1 MSNIFDNNNKIWNRS
16 LEDIMSESFG
26 KYAKYIIQDRALPDI
41 RDGLKPVQRR
51 ILYAMNELK
60 IHHDKPYKKSARTVG
75 EVIGKY
81 HPHGDSSIYEAMVR
95 MSQEWKNNIPLLDMQ
110 GNKGSLDGDGPAAM
124 RYTECRLSLF
134 GELMLEDID
143 KDTVKFIPN
152 FDDSESEPS
161 ILPSLLPN
169 VLVNGST
176 GIAAG
181 YATNVPPFNL
191 SEVLQGIIYRIKHN
205 SCSIKE
211 IASIIKG
218 PDFPTGGIIQ
228 GKDGILEIFATG
240 KGKFNIRAR
249 ISETV
254 KSNKKTK
261 QLVVTEIPYET
272 NKANIVKS
280 IEELRIN
287 NELPGLKEVR
297 DDSDKNGVSIVMEF
311 ETDKDLEIIKNFLY
325 KKTQLQIS
333 YSANIIL
340 IKDRKPSQ
348 TNIIQIIDS
357 YLEHA
362 NDIIIRSAT
371 FDLKKALNRKEILE
385 GLIKAIKDIDKLI
398 RLIKSSKSKDEA
410 KQKIMASFGLN
421 QNQAEAVVNLRLYV
435 LTSYDTEKLINEYNE
450 LLKFIDIK
458 KRLIEDQNYRNQ
470 FLIDKLNEFDKKL
483 GFKRKTS
490 IEDEIEDIAIE
501 QTDIIEENHGVC
513 IVTRDNYIKYIK
525 DISITDVTLDKFKFK
540 EGDIPVNMISL
551 STLETLVCLTSKGK
565 CITIPAHKIKFTKA
579 KDNGI
584 HINEIITIDSFEKT
598 IAIFAISKNSNIK
611 TEVFV
616 ATKNSLVKRFMIEDL
631 TMARNAKISS
641 YIGLKSD
648 DEVITAFVVKDEY
661 KEVIT
666 VSKNGNGLR
675 YQINEVPVV
684 GRSASGVKN
693 INLKDDDCVG
703 ALMPV
708 EPDESFILLI
718 SNRGAKRIHFED
730 ITLTSRAKIG
740 KRILSQVESNPYLI
754 HSGFM
759 IGGRETIYLLD
770 GNNKLHEKKVSDIP
784 ITDFT
789 TRMNSFNDVSEI
801 SDASYLKKNQNL
813 VLNSDDFNFEKL
825 LEAKNEL
832 KQSEIEEEIDDE
844 IDHELEKLISKKI
857 PLTINVTKI
866 NIDDVVVSN
875 NSKLDLSETKN
886 HIIDHSNLNDKN
898 QNNELDDANVNHLI
912 NDINDNKVNNEELL
926 DDSKLSENDNIGIDE
941 KYNDNENLDV
951 ETEVDS
957 EVDKDSFE
965 EEIVENDDSNE
976 EYEDEYSDNEEE
988 SDEELEQTEEFYD
1001 EEEYSDEEYEDDS
1014 EELSDEEIEESDNEE
1029 EYEEEYSDQEIEESD
1044 NEEEYEEELS
1054 DDEYE
1059 DDSDELSDDEYE
1071 EELEETEESDDEEYE
1086 EEYSNEELEDD
1097 SNDDQ
1102 DEYDESNDD
1111 EYEDESNEE
1120 FEETEEPDDEQE
1132 YSDEEID
1139 NSDYEEEYEEE
1150 ELEDSEEDSDDEYEE
1165 EKLEDS
1171 EEDSDD
1177 EYEEETEE
1185 SDDEQE
1191 YSDEE
1196 IEESDNE
1203 EEYEEEYSDEEIEES
1218 DNEEEYEEELSDDEY
1233 EEESDDEQEYSDEE
1247 IDDPDYEEEYEE
1259 EESDEELEYSEEDSD
1274 DEYEEETE
1282 DSYDEYEE
1290 QDEYDES
1297 NDDEYEEGLEETEE
1311 SDDEQEYSDEEIEE
1325 SDNEEEYEEELS
1337 DDEYDEESY
1346 EELEEIEESDEYDE
1360 HEEEYSNEE
1369 LEDDSNEEQEEYDEH
1384 YQEEDSD
1391 SEEENIEDIIGDIE
1405 EYED

>member
-1 MSNIFDNNNKIWNRS
+1 MSSIFDNNNKIWNRS

-124 RYTECRLSLF
+124 RYTECRLSQF
-134 GELMLEDID
+134 GELMLDDIE

-205 SCSIKE
+205 SCSINE

-228 GKDGILEIFATG
+228 GKEGILEIFATG

-297 DDSDKNGVSIVMEF
+297 DDSDKNGVSIVMEL

-340 IKDRKPSQ
+340 IKDRKPCQ
-348 TNIIQIIDS
+348 ANIIQIIDS
-357 YLEHA
+357 YIEHA
-362 NDIIIRSAT
+362 NDIIIRSST

-385 GLIKAIKDIDKLI
+385 GLIKAIKDVDKLVK
-398 RLIKSSKSKDEA
+398 LIKSSKSKDEA
-410 KQKIMASFGLN
+410 KQKIMSSFKLN
-421 QNQAEAVVNLRLYV
+421 ENQAEAVVNLRLYV
-435 LTSYDTEKLINEYNE
+435 LTSYDTEKLVNEYNE

-470 FLIDKLNEFDKKL
+470 FLIDKLKEFDNKL

-490 IEDEIEDIAIE
+490 IEDEIEEIAIE

-513 IVTRDNYIKYIK
+513 IVTRDNYIKFIK

-540 EGDIPVNMISL
+540 EGDIPINMISL

-565 CITIPAHKIKFTKA
+565 CITIPAHKIKFSKA

-598 IAIFAISKNSNIK
+598 VAIFAISKNSNIK

-631 TMARNAKISS
+631 TISRNAKISS

-648 DEVITAFVVKDEY
+648 DEVINAFVVKDEY

-666 VSKNGNGLR
+666 ITRNGNGLR
-675 YQINEVPVV
+675 YQISEVPVV

-703 ALMPV
+703 AVMPV
-708 EPDESFILLI
+708 EPDESFIFLV

-730 ITLTSRAKIG
+730 LALTTRAKIG
-740 KRILSQVESNPYLI
+740 KRILSQVESNPYHI

-759 IGGRETIYLLD
+759 IGGRETVYLLD
-770 GNNKLHEKKVSDIP
+770 ANNKLYEKKVSDIP
-784 ITDFT
+784 ITDST

-801 SDASYLKKNQNL
+801 IDASYLKKNQNFI
-813 VLNSDDFNFEKL
+813 LNSDDFNFEKL
-825 LEAKNEL
+825 LEAKNVL
-832 KQSEIEEEIDDE
+832 KQSESEEEIVDE
-844 IDHELEKLISKKI
+844 VNHELKKLISKKI
-857 PLTINVTKI
+857 PLNININKV
-866 NIDDVVVSN
+866 NIDDVLVKGG
-875 NSKLDLSETKN
+875 SKLDLSETR
-886 HIIDHSNLNDKN
+886 
-898 QNNELDDANVNHLI
+898 NEVQDDI
-912 NDINDNKVNNEELL
+912 MEEQEVQKQELV
-926 DDSKLSENDNIGIDE
+926 DDSSVDNEYIEQETDNIE
-941 KYNDNENLDV
+941 HEEEV
-951 ETEVDS
+951 EEEYS
-957 EVDKDSFE
+957 E
-965 EEIVENDDSNE
+965 EEIKEENFEEDSEDESSDEYEQDSEEEYYDEEVDEDSEEYEETEEYDEDQEYSEDEYEQSDEEYSDEETEEYEEESDDEYSNEEVEEEYSEEEAEEYEEEEYSDEEVEEESEEYDDDQEYSEEEYSDEEAEEYDEEEDYSDEEVVVEEEEEESQEEYSDEETEEYDEDQEYPEE
-976 EYEDEYSDNEEE
+976 EYEDSEEYDEDQEYSYEEVEENSEEYEE
-988 SDEELEQTEEFYD
+988 SDEEYEEDEEDEEYDEDQEYSEEEYEESDEEYSNEEVEEESEEYEDYDKEYLDEETEEYDEDQEYSDEEVEENSEEYD
-1001 EEEYSDEEYEDDS
+1001 EEEYSDE
-1014 EELSDEEIEESDNEE
+1014 
-1029 EYEEEYSDQEIEESD
+1029 
-1044 NEEEYEEELS
+1044 
-1054 DDEYE
+1054 
-1059 DDSDELSDDEYE
+1059 
-1071 EELEETEESDDEEYE
+1071 
-1086 EEYSNEELEDD
+1086 
-1097 SNDDQ
+1097 
-1102 DEYDESNDD
+1102 
-1111 EYEDESNEE
+1111 
-1120 FEETEEPDDEQE
+1120 
-1132 YSDEEID
+1132 
-1139 NSDYEEEYEEE
+1139 
-1150 ELEDSEEDSDDEYEE
+1150 
-1165 EKLEDS
+1165 KV
-1171 EEDSDD
+1171 
-1177 EYEEETEE
+1177 EEETEE
-1185 SDDEQE
+1185 YEDSE
-1191 YSDEE
+1191 EE
-1196 IEESDNE
+1196 IEET
-1203 EEYEEEYSDEEIEES
+1203 
-1218 DNEEEYEEELSDDEY
+1218 
-1233 EEESDDEQEYSDEE
+1233 
-1247 IDDPDYEEEYEE
+1247 
-1259 EESDEELEYSEEDSD
+1259 
-1274 DEYEEETE
+1274 EETE
-1282 DSYDEYEE
+1282 NEE
-1290 QDEYDES
+1290 D
-1297 NDDEYEEGLEETEE
+1297 
-1311 SDDEQEYSDEEIEE
+1311 IEE
-1325 SDNEEEYEEELS
+1325 
-1337 DDEYDEESY
+1337 
-1346 EELEEIEESDEYDE
+1346 
-1360 HEEEYSNEE
+1360 
-1369 LEDDSNEEQEEYDEH
+1369 
-1384 YQEEDSD
+1384 
-1391 SEEENIEDIIGDIE
+1391 IIGDIE

>member
-1 MSNIFDNNNKIWNRS
+1 MSSIFDNNNKIWNRS

-124 RYTECRLSLF
+124 RYTECRLSQF
-134 GELMLEDID
+134 GELMLDDIE

-205 SCSIKE
+205 SCSINE

-228 GKDGILEIFATG
+228 GKEGILEIFATG

-297 DDSDKNGVSIVMEF
+297 DDSDKNGVSIVMEL

-340 IKDRKPSQ
+340 IKDRKPCKA
-348 TNIIQIIDS
+348 NIIQIIDS
-357 YLEHA
+357 YIEHA
-362 NDIIIRSAT
+362 NDIIIRSST

-385 GLIKAIKDIDKLI
+385 GLIKAIKDVDKLVK
-398 RLIKSSKSKDEA
+398 LIKSSKSKDEA
-410 KQKIMASFGLN
+410 KQKIMSSFKLN
-421 QNQAEAVVNLRLYV
+421 ENQAEAVVNLRLYV
-435 LTSYDTEKLINEYNE
+435 LTSYDTEKLVNEYNE

-470 FLIDKLNEFDKKL
+470 YLIDKLKEFDNKL

-490 IEDEIEDIAIE
+490 IEDEIEEIAIE

-513 IVTRDNYIKYIK
+513 IVTRDNYIKFIK

-540 EGDIPVNMISL
+540 EGDIPINMISL

-565 CITIPAHKIKFTKA
+565 CITIPAHKIKFSKA

-598 IAIFAISKNSNIK
+598 VAIFAISKNSNIK

-631 TMARNAKISS
+631 TISRNAKISS

-648 DEVITAFVVKDEY
+648 DEVINAFVVKDEY

-666 VSKNGNGLR
+666 ITRNGNGLR
-675 YQINEVPVV
+675 YQISEVPVV

-703 ALMPV
+703 AVMPV
-708 EPDESFILLI
+708 EPDESFIFLV

-730 ITLTSRAKIG
+730 LALTSRAKIG
-740 KRILSQVESNPYLI
+740 KRILSQVESNPYHI

-759 IGGRETIYLLD
+759 IGGRETVYLLD
-770 GNNKLHEKKVSDIP
+770 ANNKLYEKKVSDIP
-784 ITDFT
+784 ITDST

-801 SDASYLKKNQNL
+801 IDASYLKKNQNFI
-813 VLNSDDFNFEKL
+813 LNSDDFNFEKL
-825 LEAKNEL
+825 VEAKNEL
-832 KQSEIEEEIDDE
+832 KQSESEEEIVDE
-844 IDHELEKLISKKI
+844 VNHELEKLISKKI
-857 PLTINVTKI
+857 PLNININKV
-866 NIDDVVVSN
+866 NIDDVLVKGG
-875 NSKLDLSETKN
+875 SKLDLSE
-886 HIIDHSNLNDKN
+886 IR
-898 QNNELDDANVNHLI
+898 NEFQDDI
-912 NDINDNKVNNEELL
+912 MEEQEVQEQELV
-926 DDSKLSENDNIGIDE
+926 DDSSVDNEYIEQETDNIE
-941 KYNDNENLDV
+941 H
-951 ETEVDS
+951 
-957 EVDKDSFE
+957 E
-965 EEIVENDDSNE
+965 EEV
-976 EYEDEYSDNEEE
+976 
-988 SDEELEQTEEFYD
+988 
-1001 EEEYSDEEYEDDS
+1001 EEEYSQ
-1014 EELSDEEIEESDNEE
+1014 EEIKEED
-1029 EYEEEYSDQEIEESD
+1029 
-1044 NEEEYEEELS
+1044 
-1054 DDEYE
+1054 
-1059 DDSDELSDDEYE
+1059 
-1071 EELEETEESDDEEYE
+1071 
-1086 EEYSNEELEDD
+1086 
-1097 SNDDQ
+1097 
-1102 DEYDESNDD
+1102 
-1111 EYEDESNEE
+1111 
-1120 FEETEEPDDEQE
+1120 FE
-1132 YSDEEID
+1132 
-1139 NSDYEEEYEEE
+1139 
-1150 ELEDSEEDSDDEYEE
+1150 EDSEDEFSDEY
-1165 EKLEDS
+1165 KQDS
-1171 EEDSDD
+1171 
-1177 EYEEETEE
+1177 
-1185 SDDEQE
+1185 
-1191 YSDEE
+1191 
-1196 IEESDNE
+1196 
-1203 EEYEEEYSDEEIEES
+1203 EEEYSDEEIDEDS
-1218 DNEEEYEEELSDDEY
+1218 EEYEETEEYDEDQEYSEDEYEQSDEEYSDEETDEY
-1233 EEESDDEQEYSDEE
+1233 EEESDDEYSNEEVEEEYSDEETEEYEEEEEEYSNVEVEEESEEEYSDEETEEYDEDQEYSEEEYEDSEEYDEDQEYLDEEVEENSEEYEESDEEYEEDEEETEEEYSDEEVEEDSEEYEEYDEDQEYSEEEYDESDEEYSDEEVEEESEEYEEYDEDQENSEEEYEESDEEYSDEEVEEESEEFEEYEEYDEDQEYSDEE
-1247 IDDPDYEEEYEE
+1247 VEENYEEYDEEEY
-1259 EESDEELEYSEEDSD
+1259 SDEKV
-1274 DEYEEETE
+1274 EEETE
-1282 DSYDEYEE
+1282 EYE
-1290 QDEYDES
+1290 DS
-1297 NDDEYEEGLEETEE
+1297 EGEIEETE
-1311 SDDEQEYSDEEIEE
+1311 DEEDIEE
-1325 SDNEEEYEEELS
+1325 
-1337 DDEYDEESY
+1337 
-1346 EELEEIEESDEYDE
+1346 
-1360 HEEEYSNEE
+1360 
-1369 LEDDSNEEQEEYDEH
+1369 
-1384 YQEEDSD
+1384 
-1391 SEEENIEDIIGDIE
+1391 IIGDIE

>member
-124 RYTECRLSLF
+124 RYTECRLSQF
-134 GELMLEDID
+134 GELMLDDIE

-205 SCSIKE
+205 SCSINE

-228 GKDGILEIFATG
+228 GKEGILEIFATG

-297 DDSDKNGVSIVMEF
+297 DDSDKNGVSIVMEL

-340 IKDRKPSQ
+340 IKDRKPCQ
-348 TNIIQIIDS
+348 ANIIQIIDS
-357 YLEHA
+357 YIEHA
-362 NDIIIRSAT
+362 NDIIIRSST

-385 GLIKAIKDIDKLI
+385 GLIKAIKDVDKLVK
-398 RLIKSSKSKDEA
+398 LIKSSKSKDEA
-410 KQKIMASFGLN
+410 KQKIMSSFKLN
-421 QNQAEAVVNLRLYV
+421 ENQAEAVVNLRLYV
-435 LTSYDTEKLINEYNE
+435 LTSYDTEKLVNEYNE

-470 FLIDKLNEFDKKL
+470 FLIDKLKEFDNKL

-490 IEDEIEDIAIE
+490 IEDEIEEIAIE

-513 IVTRDNYIKYIK
+513 IVTRDNYIKFIK

-540 EGDIPVNMISL
+540 EGDIPINMISL

-565 CITIPAHKIKFTKA
+565 CITIPAHKIKFSKA
-579 KDNGI
+579 KENGI

-598 IAIFAISKNSNIK
+598 VAIFAISKNSNIK

-631 TMARNAKISS
+631 TISRNAKISS

-648 DEVITAFVVKDEY
+648 DEVINAFVVKDEY

-666 VSKNGNGLR
+666 ITSNGNGLR
-675 YQINEVPVV
+675 YQISEVPVV

-693 INLKDDDCVG
+693 INLKDDDYVG
-703 ALMPV
+703 AVMPV
-708 EPDESFILLI
+708 EPDESFIFLV

-730 ITLTSRAKIG
+730 LALTTRAKIG
-740 KRILSQVESNPYLI
+740 KRILSQVESNPYHI

-759 IGGRETIYLLD
+759 IGGRETVYLLD
-770 GNNKLHEKKVSDIP
+770 ANNKLYEKKVSDIP
-784 ITDFT
+784 ITDST

-801 SDASYLKKNQNL
+801 SDASYLKKNQNFI
-813 VLNSDDFNFEKL
+813 LNSDDFNFEKL
-825 LEAKNEL
+825 VEAKNEL
-832 KQSEIEEEIDDE
+832 KQSESEEEIVDE
-844 IDHELEKLISKKI
+844 VNHELEKLISKKI
-857 PLTINVTKI
+857 PLNININKV
-866 NIDDVVVSN
+866 NIDDVLVKGG
-875 NSKLDLSETKN
+875 SKLDLSE
-886 HIIDHSNLNDKN
+886 IR
-898 QNNELDDANVNHLI
+898 NEVQDDI
-912 NDINDNKVNNEELL
+912 MEEQEVQEQELV
-926 DDSKLSENDNIGIDE
+926 DDSSVDNEYIEQETDNIEHEE
-941 KYNDNENLDV
+941 KV
-951 ETEVDS
+951 EEEYS
-957 EVDKDSFE
+957 E
-965 EEIVENDDSNE
+965 EEIKEENSEEDSEDESSDEYEQDSEEEYSDEEVDEDSEEYEETEEYDDDQEYSEDEYEQSDEEYSDEETEEYEEESDDEYSNEEVEEEYSDEETEEYEEEEYSDEEVEEESEEYDDDQEYSEEEYSDEEAEEYDEEEEYCDEEVEEESQEEYSDEETEEYDEDQEYSEE
-976 EYEDEYSDNEEE
+976 EYEDSEEYDEDQEYSNEEVEENSEEYEE
-988 SDEELEQTEEFYD
+988 SDEEYEEDEEETEEEYSDEEVEEDSEEYEEYDEDQEYSEEEYEESDEGYSDEEVEEEESEEYEEYDEDQEYSEEEYEETDDEYSDEEVEEESEEYEDYDKEYLDEETEEYDEGQEYSDEEVEENSEEYD
-1001 EEEYSDEEYEDDS
+1001 EEEYSDE
-1014 EELSDEEIEESDNEE
+1014 
-1029 EYEEEYSDQEIEESD
+1029 
-1044 NEEEYEEELS
+1044 
-1054 DDEYE
+1054 
-1059 DDSDELSDDEYE
+1059 
-1071 EELEETEESDDEEYE
+1071 
-1086 EEYSNEELEDD
+1086 
-1097 SNDDQ
+1097 
-1102 DEYDESNDD
+1102 
-1111 EYEDESNEE
+1111 
-1120 FEETEEPDDEQE
+1120 
-1132 YSDEEID
+1132 
-1139 NSDYEEEYEEE
+1139 
-1150 ELEDSEEDSDDEYEE
+1150 
-1165 EKLEDS
+1165 KV
-1171 EEDSDD
+1171 
-1177 EYEEETEE
+1177 EEETEE
-1185 SDDEQE
+1185 
-1191 YSDEE
+1191 
-1196 IEESDNE
+1196 
-1203 EEYEEEYSDEEIEES
+1203 YED
-1218 DNEEEYEEELSDDEY
+1218 
-1233 EEESDDEQEYSDEE
+1233 
-1247 IDDPDYEEEYEE
+1247 
-1259 EESDEELEYSEEDSD
+1259 SEEKI
-1274 DEYEEETE
+1274 EETE
-1282 DSYDEYEE
+1282 DEE
-1290 QDEYDES
+1290 D
-1297 NDDEYEEGLEETEE
+1297 
-1311 SDDEQEYSDEEIEE
+1311 IEE
-1325 SDNEEEYEEELS
+1325 
-1337 DDEYDEESY
+1337 
-1346 EELEEIEESDEYDE
+1346 
-1360 HEEEYSNEE
+1360 
-1369 LEDDSNEEQEEYDEH
+1369 
-1384 YQEEDSD
+1384 
-1391 SEEENIEDIIGDIE
+1391 IIGDIE

>member
-1 MSNIFDNNNKIWNRS
+1 MSSIFDNNNKIWNRS

-124 RYTECRLSLF
+124 RYTECRLSQF
-134 GELMLEDID
+134 GELMLDDIE

-205 SCSIKE
+205 SCSINE

-228 GKDGILEIFATG
+228 GKEGILEIFATG

-297 DDSDKNGVSIVMEF
+297 DDSDKNGVSIVMEL

-340 IKDRKPSQ
+340 IKDRKPCQ

-357 YLEHA
+357 YIEHA
-362 NDIIIRSAT
+362 NDIIIRSST

-385 GLIKAIKDIDKLI
+385 GLIKAIKDVDKLVK
-398 RLIKSSKSKDEA
+398 LIKSSKSKDEA
-410 KQKIMASFGLN
+410 KQKIMSSFKLN
-421 QNQAEAVVNLRLYV
+421 ENQAEAVVNLRLYV
-435 LTSYDTEKLINEYNE
+435 LTSYDTEKLVNEYNE

-470 FLIDKLNEFDKKL
+470 FLIDKLKEFDNKL

-490 IEDEIEDIAIE
+490 IEDEIEEIAIE

-513 IVTRDNYIKYIK
+513 IVTRDNYIKFIK

-540 EGDIPVNMISL
+540 EGDIPINMISL

-565 CITIPAHKIKFTKA
+565 CITIPAHKIKFSKA

-598 IAIFAISKNSNIK
+598 VAIFAISKNSNIK

-616 ATKNSLVKRFMIEDL
+616 ATKNSLVKRFLIEDL
-631 TMARNAKISS
+631 TISRNAKISS

-648 DEVITAFVVKDEY
+648 DEVINAFVVKDEY

-666 VSKNGNGLR
+666 ITRNGNGLR
-675 YQINEVPVV
+675 YQISEVPVV

-703 ALMPV
+703 AVMPV
-708 EPDESFILLI
+708 EPDESFIFLV

-730 ITLTSRAKIG
+730 LALTSRAKIG
-740 KRILSQVESNPYLI
+740 KRILSQVESNPYHI

-759 IGGRETIYLLD
+759 IGGRETVYLLD
-770 GNNKLHEKKVSDIP
+770 ANNKLYEKKVSDIP
-784 ITDFT
+784 ITDST

-801 SDASYLKKNQNL
+801 IDASYLKKNQNFI
-813 VLNSDDFNFEKL
+813 LNSDDFNFEKL
-825 LEAKNEL
+825 VEAKNEL
-832 KQSEIEEEIDDE
+832 KQSESEEEIVDE
-844 IDHELEKLISKKI
+844 VNHELEKLISKKI
-857 PLTINVTKI
+857 PLNININKV
-866 NIDDVVVSN
+866 NIDDVLVKGG
-875 NSKLDLSETKN
+875 SKLDLSE
-886 HIIDHSNLNDKN
+886 IR
-898 QNNELDDANVNHLI
+898 NEVQDDIMEEQEVQKQELV
-912 NDINDNKVNNEELL
+912 DNSSVDNEYIEQ
-926 DDSKLSENDNIGIDE
+926 ETDNIE
-941 KYNDNENLDV
+941 H
-951 ETEVDS
+951 
-957 EVDKDSFE
+957 E
-965 EEIVENDDSNE
+965 EEIKEENSEEDFEDESSDEYEQDSEEEYSDEEVDEDSKEYEETEEYDEDQEYSEDEYEQSDEEYSNE
-976 EYEDEYSDNEEE
+976 ETEEYEEE
-988 SDEELEQTEEFYD
+988 SDDEYSNEEVEEEYSDEEAEEYD
-1001 EEEYSDEEYEDDS
+1001 EEEYSDEEVE
-1014 EELSDEEIEESDNEE
+1014 EESE
-1029 EYEEEYSDQEIEESD
+1029 
-1044 NEEEYEEELS
+1044 
-1054 DDEYE
+1054 
-1059 DDSDELSDDEYE
+1059 
-1071 EELEETEESDDEEYE
+1071 
-1086 EEYSNEELEDD
+1086 
-1097 SNDDQ
+1097 
-1102 DEYDESNDD
+1102 EYDED
-1111 EYEDESNEE
+1111 
-1120 FEETEEPDDEQE
+1120 QE
-1132 YSDEEID
+1132 YS
-1139 NSDYEEEYEEE
+1139 
-1150 ELEDSEEDSDDEYEE
+1150 
-1165 EKLEDS
+1165 
-1171 EEDSDD
+1171 
-1177 EYEEETEE
+1177 
-1185 SDDEQE
+1185 
-1191 YSDEE
+1191 
-1196 IEESDNE
+1196 
-1203 EEYEEEYSDEEIEES
+1203 EEEYSDEEAEEYEEDYSDEEVEEEES
-1218 DNEEEYEEELSDDEY
+1218 QEEYSDEETEEYDEDQEYSEEEYEDSEEYDE
-1233 EEESDDEQEYSDEE
+1233 DQEYSDEE
-1247 IDDPDYEEEYEE
+1247 VEENSEEYEESEEEYEE
-1259 EESDEELEYSEEDSD
+1259 NEEETEEEYSDEEVEEDSEEYEEYDEDQEYSEE
-1274 DEYEEETE
+1274 EYEETDEEYSNEEVEEESEESE
-1282 DSYDEYEE
+1282 DYDNEYL
-1290 QDEYDES
+1290 D
-1297 NDDEYEEGLEETEE
+1297 EETEE
-1311 SDDEQEYSDEEIEE
+1311 YDEDQEYSDEEVE
-1325 SDNEEEYEEELS
+1325 
-1337 DDEYDEESY
+1337 EYDEEYDEEEYSDEKVEEETEEY
-1346 EELEEIEESDEYDE
+1346 EDSEEEIEET
-1360 HEEEYSNEE
+1360 
-1369 LEDDSNEEQEEYDEH
+1369 ED
-1384 YQEEDSD
+1384 EEDI
-1391 SEEENIEDIIGDIE
+1391 EEIIGDIE

>member
-1 MSNIFDNNNKIWNRS
+1 MSSIFDNNNKIWNRS

-124 RYTECRLSLF
+124 RYTECRLSQF
-134 GELMLEDID
+134 GELMLDDIE

-205 SCSIKE
+205 SCSINE

-228 GKDGILEIFATG
+228 GKEGILEIFATG

-297 DDSDKNGVSIVMEF
+297 DDSDKNGVSIVMEL

-340 IKDRKPSQ
+340 IKDRKPCQ
-348 TNIIQIIDS
+348 ANIIQIIDS
-357 YLEHA
+357 YIEHA
-362 NDIIIRSAT
+362 NDIIIRSST

-385 GLIKAIKDIDKLI
+385 GLIKAIKDVDKLVK
-398 RLIKSSKSKDEA
+398 LIKSSKSKDEA
-410 KQKIMASFGLN
+410 KQKIMSSFKLN
-421 QNQAEAVVNLRLYV
+421 ENQAEAVVNLRLYV
-435 LTSYDTEKLINEYNE
+435 LTSYDTEKLVNEYNE

-470 FLIDKLNEFDKKL
+470 FLIDKLKEFDNKL

-490 IEDEIEDIAIE
+490 IEDEIEEIAIE

-513 IVTRDNYIKYIK
+513 IVTRDNYIKFIK

-540 EGDIPVNMISL
+540 EGDIPINMISL

-565 CITIPAHKIKFTKA
+565 CITIPAHKIKFSKA

-598 IAIFAISKNSNIK
+598 VAIFAISKNSNIK

-631 TMARNAKISS
+631 TISRNAKISS

-648 DEVITAFVVKDEY
+648 DEVINAFVVKDEY

-666 VSKNGNGLR
+666 ITRNGNALR
-675 YQINEVPVV
+675 YQISEVPVV

-703 ALMPV
+703 AVMPV
-708 EPDESFILLI
+708 EPDESFIFLV

-730 ITLTSRAKIG
+730 LALTSRAKIG
-740 KRILSQVESNPYLI
+740 KRILSQVESNPYHI

-759 IGGRETIYLLD
+759 IGGRETVYLLD
-770 GNNKLHEKKVSDIP
+770 ANNKLYEKKVSDIP
-784 ITDFT
+784 ITDST

-801 SDASYLKKNQNL
+801 IDASYLKKNQNFI
-813 VLNSDDFNFEKL
+813 LNSDDFNFEKL
-825 LEAKNEL
+825 VEAKNVL
-832 KQSEIEEEIDDE
+832 KQSESEEEIVDE
-844 IDHELEKLISKKI
+844 VNHELEKLISKKI
-857 PLTINVTKI
+857 PLNININKV
-866 NIDDVVVSN
+866 NIDDVLVKGG
-875 NSKLDLSETKN
+875 SKLDLSE
-886 HIIDHSNLNDKN
+886 IR
-898 QNNELDDANVNHLI
+898 NEVQDDI
-912 NDINDNKVNNEELL
+912 MEEEVQEQELV
-926 DDSKLSENDNIGIDE
+926 DDSLVDNEYIEQETDNIEHEEEVEEEYSQEEIKE
-941 KYNDNENLDV
+941 ENSK
-951 ETEVDS
+951 EDS
-957 EVDKDSFE
+957 EDESSD
-965 EEIVENDDSNE
+965 
-976 EYEDEYSDNEEE
+976 EYEQDS
-988 SDEELEQTEEFYD
+988 
-1001 EEEYSDEEYEDDS
+1001 EEEYSDEEVDEDS
-1014 EELSDEEIEESDNEE
+1014 E
-1029 EYEEEYSDQEIEESD
+1029 EYEETEEYDEVQEYSE
-1044 NEEEYEEELS
+1044 
-1054 DDEYE
+1054 DEYE
-1059 DDSDELSDDEYE
+1059 QSD
-1071 EELEETEESDDEEYE
+1071 
-1086 EEYSNEELEDD
+1086 
-1097 SNDDQ
+1097 
-1102 DEYDESNDD
+1102 
-1111 EYEDESNEE
+1111 
-1120 FEETEEPDDEQE
+1120 
-1132 YSDEEID
+1132 
-1139 NSDYEEEYEEE
+1139 
-1150 ELEDSEEDSDDEYEE
+1150 
-1165 EKLEDS
+1165 
-1171 EEDSDD
+1171 
-1177 EYEEETEE
+1177 
-1185 SDDEQE
+1185 
-1191 YSDEE
+1191 
-1196 IEESDNE
+1196 
-1203 EEYEEEYSDEEIEES
+1203 EEYSDEET
-1218 DNEEEYEEELSDDEY
+1218 DEY
-1233 EEESDDEQEYSDEE
+1233 EEESDDEYSNEEVEEEYSDEE
-1247 IDDPDYEEEYEE
+1247 TEEYEE
-1259 EESDEELEYSEEDSD
+1259 EEEKEEEYSNVEV
-1274 DEYEEETE
+1274 EEESE
-1282 DSYDEYEE
+1282 
-1290 QDEYDES
+1290 EYDE
-1297 NDDEYEEGLEETEE
+1297 D
-1311 SDDEQEYSDEEIEE
+1311 QEYS
-1325 SDNEEEYEEELS
+1325 
-1337 DDEYDEESY
+1337 
-1346 EELEEIEESDEYDE
+1346 
-1360 HEEEYSNEE
+1360 EEEYSNEE
-1369 LEDDSNEEQEEYDEH
+1369 AEEYGEEDYSDEEVEEESEEEYSDEETEEYDEDQE
-1384 YQEEDSD
+1384 YSEEEYEDSEEYDEDQEYLDEEVEENSEEYEESDEEYEEDEEETEEEYSDEEVEEDSEEYEEYDEDQEYSEEEYDESDEEYSDEEVEEESEEYEEYDEDQENSEEEYEESDEEYSDEEVEEESEEFEEYEEYDEDQEYSDEEVEENYEEYDEEEYSDEKVEEETEEYED
-1391 SEEENIEDIIGDIE
+1391 SEEEIEETEDEEDIEEIIGDIE